1 MKLGTRVKPISYLQ
15 SHTAEIAKE
24 VSETGE
30 PMVITQDGEARL
42 IVMDIDAYEQ
52 REESMALLRLLA
64 LGQADITNG
73 RFRDADAVFKDLDAE
88 DSP

>member
-1 MKLGTRVKPISYLQ
+1 MKLGTHVKPISYLQ
-15 SHTAEIAKE
+15 SHPAEIAKTL
-24 VSETGE
+24 SESGE

-64 LGQADITNG
+64 LGQVVHPHRLRHA
-73 RFRDADAVFKDLDAE
+73 
-88 DSP
+88 P